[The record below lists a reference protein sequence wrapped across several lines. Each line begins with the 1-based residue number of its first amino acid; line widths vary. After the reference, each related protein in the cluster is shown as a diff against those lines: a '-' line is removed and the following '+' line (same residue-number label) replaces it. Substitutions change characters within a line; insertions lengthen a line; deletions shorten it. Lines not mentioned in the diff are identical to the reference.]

1 MSKTKIHELIIGD
14 EIRYTVEK
22 KFHWWEKWHYIM
34 DGSYPKLF
42 SKEELINL
50 VSYSHE

>member
-22 KFHWWEKWHYIM
+22 KFHWWERWHYIE
-34 DGSYPKLF
+34 DGRYPRLF
-42 SKEELINL
+42 TKEELIKFEII
-50 VSYSHE
+50 HE